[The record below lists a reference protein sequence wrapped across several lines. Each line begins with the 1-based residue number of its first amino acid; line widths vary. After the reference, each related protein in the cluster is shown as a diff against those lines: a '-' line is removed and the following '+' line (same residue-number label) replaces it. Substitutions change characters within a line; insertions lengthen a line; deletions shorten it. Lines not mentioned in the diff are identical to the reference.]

1 MAQGK
6 KHRPSDATR
15 GIVIALVAFG
25 IPQDDIAAY
34 VDIDPKTLREHY
46 RLELNSGRVRA
57 NAKVIGNYFK
67 IAIGQKGKVSDQRR
81 AGEWYLE
88 RLSGLVLE
96 PQAGE
101 QPEDDWADETMTDR
115 ELAAMA
121 RRGRELRAARAS
133 RSKRAKGQGPL
144 H

>member
-6 KHRPSDATR
+6 KHVPSDATR
-15 GIVIALVAFG
+15 GVVIALVAFG
-25 IPQDDIAAY
+25 IPQEDIAAFI
-34 VDIDPKTLREHY
+34 DIDPTTLRAHY

-67 IAIGQKGKVSDQRR
+67 IASGAKGKVSDQRR
-81 AGEWYLE
+81 AAEWYLE

-96 PQAGE
+96 PPMGDAPIDG
-101 QPEDDWADETMTDR
+101 ADETMTDR
-115 ELAAMA
+115 ELVALA
-121 RRGRELRAARAS
+121 RRGRELRTLRMARV
-133 RSKRAKGQGPL
+133 RRAKGTGPL